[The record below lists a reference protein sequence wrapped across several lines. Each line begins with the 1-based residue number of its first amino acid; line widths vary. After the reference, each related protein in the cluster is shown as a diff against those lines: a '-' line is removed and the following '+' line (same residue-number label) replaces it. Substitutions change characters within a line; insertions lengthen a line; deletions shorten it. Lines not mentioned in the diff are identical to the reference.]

1 MRAGELRR
9 RGVIQKPNDAAAG
22 WGGSRTWET
31 YATVWAN
38 IEPVRG
44 NESIDDSTKKS
55 QANVTHFI
63 TIRFIR
69 GLRPSMRF
77 NFDGR
82 IFMFEVVRNIDE
94 RDRMVIIEA
103 REEADA

>member
-1 MRAGELRR
+1 MRAGELRNY
-9 RGVIQKPNDAAAG
+9 GTIEKPDDA
-22 WGGSRTWET
+22 GSSINGTTTWHT
-31 YATVWAN
+31 YATVFAK
-38 IEPVRG
+38 IQPVRG

-69 GLRPSMRF
+69 GLDPSMRF

-82 IFMFEVVRNIDE
+82 ILMFEVIRNIDE
-94 RDRMVIIEA
+94 RDRMVGIRRDNA
-103 REEADA
+103 QRS